1 MEVINQNI
9 VSIENDRKKITKV
22 DHELQLKKLE
32 SKKKNQQL
40 IRMKSIINRM
50 NARIE
55 KLEKMN
61 KYLRKNS
68 NSEESKRESIREN
81 CIMEKYKEIQ

>member
-1 MEVINQNI
+1 
-9 VSIENDRKKITKV
+9 
-22 DHELQLKKLE
+22 
-32 SKKKNQQL
+32 
-40 IRMKSIINRM
+40 MKSIINRM

-68 NSEESKRESIREN
+68 NSEASKRENIREN

>member
-68 NSEESKRESIREN
+68 NSEASKRENIREN